1 MKVREWKR
9 MLSWLFLASIV
20 LLTPGCKDLTEV
32 DELNIVMA
40 LGIDETPDHQVQVT
54 AEIVDPMGARS
65 GPTSGGGGERSQAVF
80 TREETGKTVEEAVD
94 KFDENVARRLFL
106 PHNTIVVFGRTYA
119 EHGINRVMDYMERN
133 RSYRRNQ
140 LWVVTDGTAS
150 QLLQASGKPESYNA
164 VAIRTLV
171 EQGAQKSVAVNSTQL
186 VVMRQYLRPS
196 HAPNFAYLTVSNSKL
211 SQIGIG
217 LFDGSQYKD
226 HLEATD
232 AQALLLFLGRT
243 QQTEVNLPCSND
255 STSGTDLQNTF
266 RILGTTTDVVPVVR
280 GDNVQFRVKIRGKAE
295 IERLCPN
302 SKTTSETYKK
312 YETELASDMQDRMQ
326 SVLARL
332 QKDNVD
338 SVQFGTV
345 LFEINPTA
353 WRQLSSQWKQ
363 IFPHVQVN
371 YDIQI
376 QLLRNGLASKSP
388 DTEFSPQGL
397 PPHAGREGVVP

>member
-1 MKVREWKR
+1 MMAPKCQRI
-9 MLSWLFLASIV
+9 LSWLLLACIV
-20 LLTPGCKDLTEV
+20 VMTPGCKDLTEV

-65 GPTSGGGGERSQAVF
+65 GPTSGGGSSRQQAVF
-80 TREETGKTVEEAVD
+80 TRAQTARTVEAAVD
-94 KFDENVARRLFL
+94 KFDENLARRLFL

-119 EHGINRVMDYMERN
+119 EHGIDRAMDYMERN
-133 RSYRRNQ
+133 RSFRRNQ

-150 QLLQASGKPESYNA
+150 ELLQASGKPESYSA
-164 VAIRTLV
+164 VAIRSLV
-171 EQGAQKSVAVNSTQL
+171 EQGVQKSVAVNSTQL
-186 VVMRQYLRPS
+186 EVMRQYLRPS
-196 HAPNFAYLTVSNSKL
+196 HAPNMAYLTIADSRL
-211 SQIGIG
+211 CQCGIG

-226 HLEATD
+226 HLKSKD

-243 QQTEVNLPCSND
+243 QQTEVSLPCASGN
-255 STSGTDLQNTF
+255 SSGTDLQNTF
-266 RILGTTTDVVPVVR
+266 RLLGTKTDVVPVVR
-280 GDNVQFRVKIRGKAE
+280 GRNVQFSVKVRGRAE
-295 IERLCPN
+295 IERLCPG

-326 SVLARL
+326 SVLVRL
-332 QKDNVD
+332 QKDDVD
-338 SVQFGTV
+338 SVQFGTA
-345 LFEINPTA
+345 LFENDPTA

-363 IFPHVQVN
+363 VFPHVQVN

-388 DTEFSPQGL
+388 DTDFSPQGL